1 MSYAGFWKRFA
12 AAFIDAII
20 TMIGGF
26 AIGYMFGIVMVAG
39 GTHDPAVLKGMGSI
53 LGLILGWIYFAVMES
68 SPTQGTLGKIALG
81 IKVTDLK
88 GSKIGLGKATGRYF
102 GKIISALIL
111 LIGYIMVAFTQKKQ
125 GLHDIMAGCLVV
137 NRDFVTATSEK
148 KSNADSIDKQKKLQD
163 IKAKDTSSKPE
174 HSKTES
180 FDAFYAQAW
189 DEINEQNK
197 TPDKALWAKS
207 FADAQGN
214 ESLAK
219 ANYLKVRA
227 EQLSKEYGQN
237 ITKERER
244 KMELM
249 RQQDALALEKRK
261 LERQAAL
268 EAKIKEMEAKRKET
282 GRDDKFIAYDNGTV
296 LDTSTKLMWAAK
308 DNGSDINWADAK
320 AYCYNYR
327 GGGYTNWRMPTMDE
341 LTGLYDE
348 SKESSKIG
356 FNTRIHLTKL
366 IMLSNVCLW
375 ALTSGSPESSYFI
388 DMSVNK
394 WQWAHSLENTQLR
407 VLPVRS
413 GK

>member
-1 MSYAGFWKRFA
+1 MKQYKIFEHPTGKIEAVKQGWSWPAFFIGTIWTFFKRMWALGGIIIAVFA
-12 AAFIDAII
+12 V
-20 TMIGGF
+20 IGGICG
-26 AIGYMFGIVMVAG
+26 AAG
-39 GTHDPAVLKGMGSI
+39 VQNLQPIGSI
-53 LGLILGWIYFAVMES
+53 LYTITAIVLGLNGNDWREKNLQA
-68 SPTQGTLGKIALG
+68 
-81 IKVTDLK
+81 
-88 GSKIGLGKATGRYF
+88 R
-102 GKIISALIL
+102 
-111 LIGYIMVAFTQKKQ
+111 GYEFRTT
-125 GLHDIMAGCLVV
+125 
-137 NRDFVTATSEK
+137 VTAVNPEGATALYIKEK
-148 KSNADSIDKQKKLQD
+148 QEQEDSSKKRFYRAEQSDARPKEKSDADSIDKQKKLQD

-244 KMELM
+244 KIELM

-261 LERQAAL
+261 LDRQAAL
-268 EAKIKEMEAKRKET
+268 EAELKEMEAKRKET

-348 SKESSKIG
+348 NKESSKIG

-394 WQWAHSLENTQLR
+394 WQWAHSLENAQLR